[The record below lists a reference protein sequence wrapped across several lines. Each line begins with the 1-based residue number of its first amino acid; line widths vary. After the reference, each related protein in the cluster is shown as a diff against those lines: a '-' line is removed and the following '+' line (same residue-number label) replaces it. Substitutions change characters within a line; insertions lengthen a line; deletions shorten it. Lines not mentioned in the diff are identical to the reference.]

1 MNNNNIY
8 IRSSSPQWPPQTPP
22 QFGFPTNPIN
32 FSSYRNNEQ
41 VFALIKKLTMSPS
54 ERSDALHA
62 LSVQREQ
69 IQDLGVLLWES
80 PGTMTALLSEILS
93 IYPHLAV
100 MSQSSNSVPPT
111 LNNKLATRVC
121 HVLALFQCVAGHEKT
136 RKPFIN
142 ANMPMYLFP
151 FLHSVNHSRECEF
164 FKLTSLGIIGS
175 LVKVEQSDIIEYLLQ
190 NEFMPLCLRI
200 LKFGQEMSRIV
211 AAFIIQKILSDK
223 VGRNYVCQ
231 LTSRIEIL
239 LKVLNGTI
247 QNLMVTFNQRLSKNI
262 VLAYQYLLEEPQV
275 KDVVSKMDLSAFNQQ
290 SNWSQLC
297 DSEFIGLLRRLSEFQ
312 RN

>member
-1 MNNNNIY
+1 
-8 IRSSSPQWPPQTPP
+8 
-22 QFGFPTNPIN
+22 
-32 FSSYRNNEQ
+32 
-41 VFALIKKLTMSPS
+41 
-54 ERSDALHA
+54 
-62 LSVQREQ
+62 
-69 IQDLGVLLWES
+69 
-80 PGTMTALLSEILS
+80 
-93 IYPHLAV
+93 
-100 MSQSSNSVPPT
+100 
-111 LNNKLATRVC
+111 
-121 HVLALFQCVAGHEKT
+121 
-136 RKPFIN
+136 
-142 ANMPMYLFP
+142 
-151 FLHSVNHSRECEF
+151 
-164 FKLTSLGIIGS
+164 
-175 LVKVEQSDIIEYLLQ
+175 
-190 NEFMPLCLRI
+190 
-200 LKFGQEMSRIV
+200 MSRIV

>member
-1 MNNNNIY
+1 
-8 IRSSSPQWPPQTPP
+8 
-22 QFGFPTNPIN
+22 
-32 FSSYRNNEQ
+32 
-41 VFALIKKLTMSPS
+41 MSPS

-175 LVKVEQSDIIEYLLQ
+175 LVNVDQ
-190 NEFMPLCLRI
+190 
-200 LKFGQEMSRIV
+200 
-211 AAFIIQKILSDK
+211 
-223 VGRNYVCQ
+223 
-231 LTSRIEIL
+231 
-239 LKVLNGTI
+239 
-247 QNLMVTFNQRLSKNI
+247 
-262 VLAYQYLLEEPQV
+262 
-275 KDVVSKMDLSAFNQQ
+275 
-290 SNWSQLC
+290 
-297 DSEFIGLLRRLSEFQ
+297 
-312 RN
+312 